1 MNQQQEGKWEGWC
14 GGGMK
19 IIVEGHGLGDQG
31 GGGEMEGSKL
41 WAISEVV
48 LAGLTG

>member
-31 GGGEMEGSKL
+31 GGGKKAEG
-41 WAISEVV
+41 E
-48 LAGLTG
+48 AG